1 MFGAYADGAEPQ
13 HFDSRL
19 SRPAQPAQFGAVDVG
34 ADMEKFG
41 AKGIGAVVCGLNKF

>member
-13 HFDSRL
+13 QFGSKL
-19 SRPAQPAQFGAVDVG
+19 SRPAQPAQFCAVDVG

-41 AKGIGAVVCGLNKF
+41 AKGVGVVVCDLNKI